1 MMARREV
8 NTAFVMQ
15 VLKDK
20 VWQMTDNSKLV
31 QDGKSTKEKEGIRT
45 KPTTQTSAGC

>member
-1 MMARREV
+1 MARREV

-31 QDGKSTKEKEGIRT
+31 QDGKSAKEKEGFRI